1 MTEDDDALRSQVRAY
16 IADDPDPGSA
26 AELQALLDA
35 GELDAL
41 RERFALPLGLGTA
54 GLRGALGAGP
64 GRMNRALC
72 ARATAALCAELQ
84 ARLPNAARR
93 GLAIG
98 CDARHGSAMLAEEVA
113 AVAAGAGFHVHLA
126 RAPLPTPVLA
136 FAVLELRAAGG
147 VMITASHNPASDN
160 GYKIYLDNGAQIT
173 APHDVALAAAMRA
186 VGSLRA
192 LPRLDAAARRD
203 AGREQRFG
211 AELQARYL
219 AAIRSEQPGRVPAA
233 SALPAAV
240 AAARKP
246 LRIAYTALH
255 GVGEPLARAA
265 LAQAGFT
272 DVHSVAEQAQP
283 DPDFPTVAFP
293 NPEEPGALDRALA
306 LGERVSA
313 SLLIANDPDADRLAL
328 AARDASSALR
338 PLSGN
343 QTGALLAEYLLAARP
358 EGGRGLVLASIVSS
372 PLLARIAAA
381 HGARFE
387 LTLTGFKW
395 ICNRAIELE
404 RAHGLRCVVGI
415 EEALGYAIGT
425 AVRDK
430 DGIAAAVVAAQL
442 AEQLAARGQTLFD
455 QLDALYLRHGVH
467 ASGQRSLRL
476 SGVDGLA
483 RGRAALQRLRE
494 RPPEQLAGR
503 PVRAV
508 RDLLAAGEGAALP
521 STDLLIWELGDEGA
535 FEPGAGDD
543 GGRGAGQ
550 RVAIRPS
557 GTEPK
562 IKVYLDVREPVASD
576 QSVAAARAR
585 ADEIVAEL
593 AAAVAALFA

>member
-1 MTEDDDALRSQVRAY
+1 MTDDDDALRAQVQGY

-35 GELDAL
+35 GDLAGL

-72 ARATAALCAELQ
+72 ARATAALCAELR
-84 ARLPNAARR
+84 ARLPNAAQR

-98 CDARHGSAMLAEEVA
+98 FDARHGSAMLAEEVA

-160 GYKIYLDNGAQIT
+160 GYKIYLENGAQIT

-192 LPRLDAAARRD
+192 LPRLAAAARRD
-203 AGREQRFG
+203 AGCEQGFG
-211 AELQARYL
+211 AELHARYL
-219 AAIRSEQPGRVPAA
+219 AAIRSERPRRVPAA
-233 SALPAAV
+233 RS
-240 AAARKP
+240 P
-246 LRIAYTALH
+246 LVIAYTALH
-255 GVGEPLARAA
+255 GVGESLARAA
-265 LAQAGFT
+265 LAQAGFQH
-272 DVHSVAEQAQP
+272 VHSVPEQAEP

-293 NPEEPGALDRALA
+293 NPEEPGALDRVLA
-306 LGERVSA
+306 LGARVSA
-313 SLLIANDPDADRLAL
+313 ALVIANDPDADRLAL
-328 AARDASSALR
+328 AARDTTGALR
-338 PLSGN
+338 ALSGN
-343 QTGALLAEYLLAARP
+343 QTGALLAEHLLAARAAD
-358 EGGRGLVLASIVSS
+358 GSALVLASIVSS
-372 PLLARIAAA
+372 PLVARIAAA

-387 LTLTGFKW
+387 ATLTGFKW

-404 RAHGLRCVVGI
+404 RSQGLRCVLGV
-415 EEALGYAIGT
+415 EEALGYAIGSV
-425 AVRDK
+425 VRDK

-442 AEQLAARGQTLFD
+442 ADELAARGQTLFD

-467 ASGQRSLRL
+467 ASGQSSLRL
-476 SGVDGLA
+476 AGVDGLA
-483 RGRAALQRLRE
+483 RGRALLQALRQ
-494 RPPEQLAGR
+494 RPPEVLAGR
-503 PVRAV
+503 RVRAV
-508 RDLLAAGEGAALP
+508 QDLLAPGAETLLP
-521 STDLLIWELGDEGA
+521 RADLLIWELGKEGA
-535 FEPGAGDD
+535 AE
-543 GGRGAGQ
+543 Q

-562 IKVYLDVREPVASD
+562 IKVYIDVREPVAAGEPL
-576 QSVAAARAR
+576 AAARAR
-585 ADEIVAEL
+585 ADAVLGELAVEVAEL
-593 AAAVAALFA
+593 FA

>member
-1 MTEDDDALRSQVRAY
+1 MSHDDDALRAEVRAY

-35 GELDAL
+35 GDLAAL

-72 ARATAALCAELQ
+72 ARATAAVCAELQ

-98 CDARHGSAMLAEEVA
+98 FDARHGSAMLAEEVA

-126 RAPLPTPVLA
+126 SAPLPTPVLA

-160 GYKIYLDNGAQIT
+160 GYKLYLENGAQIT
-173 APHDVALAAAMRA
+173 APHDLALATAMRA

-192 LPRLDAAARRD
+192 LPRLDAAARHA

-219 AAIRSEQPGRVPAA
+219 AAIRSEQPVRVPAA
-233 SALPAAV
+233 SSPPRWAPT
-240 AAARKP
+240 RP
-246 LRIAYTALH
+246 NLRVAYTALH

-265 LAQAGFT
+265 LAQAGFD
-272 DVHSVAEQAQP
+272 DVHSVAEQAEP

-293 NPEEPGALDRALA
+293 NPEEPGALDRVLA
-306 LGERVSA
+306 LGEQVGA
-313 SLLIANDPDADRLAL
+313 TLVIANDPDADRLAL
-328 AARDASSALR
+328 AARDGSGALR
-338 PLSGN
+338 ALSGN
-343 QTGALLAEYLLAARP
+343 QTGALLAEHLLAARP
-358 EGGRGLVLASIVSS
+358 ADGRALVLASIVSS
-372 PLLARIAAA
+372 PWIARIAAA

-387 LTLTGFKW
+387 ATLTGFKW

-404 RAHGLRCVVGI
+404 RTQGLQTVLGV
-415 EEALGYAIGT
+415 EEALGYAIGSV
-425 AVRDK
+425 VRDK
-430 DGIAAAVVAAQL
+430 DGIAAAVTAAQL
-442 AEQLAARGQTLFD
+442 AQGLAARGQTLFD
-455 QLDALYLRHGVH
+455 QLDALALRDGVH

-483 RGRAALQRLRE
+483 RGRALLQQLRQK
-494 RPPEQLAGR
+494 PPERIAR
-503 PVRAV
+503 RRVRAV
-508 RDLLAAGEGAALP
+508 RDLLVTSPQQTLP
-521 STDLLIWELGDEGA
+521 RADLLIWELDE
-535 FEPGAGDD
+535 DSD
-543 GGRGAGQ
+543 GSEQ
-550 RVAIRPS
+550 RIAIRPS

-562 IKVYLDVREPVASD
+562 IKVYVDVREPVATEEP
-576 QSVAAARAR
+576 VAAARAR
-585 ADEIVAEL
+585 AGAALGELADAVAEL
-593 AAAVAALFA
+593 FA

>member
-1 MTEDDDALRSQVRAY
+1 MTEDDDALRAQVRAY

-26 AELQALLDA
+26 AELSALLDA
-35 GELDAL
+35 GDLAAL

-64 GRMNRALC
+64 GRMSRALC
-72 ARATAALCAELQ
+72 ARATAALCALLQ
-84 ARLPNAARR
+84 ARLPNAPRR

-98 CDARHGSAMLAEEVA
+98 FDARHGSAMLAEEVA
-113 AVAAGAGFHVHLA
+113 AVAAGAGFCVHLA
-126 RAPLPTPVLA
+126 RAHVPTPVLA

-147 VMITASHNPASDN
+147 VMITASHNPAADN

-173 APHDVALAAAMRA
+173 APHDLALAAAMRA

-203 AGREQRFG
+203 KGREQGFG
-211 AELQARYL
+211 AELLARYL

-233 SALPAAV
+233 SPQPAA
-240 AAARKP
+240 AASMRTGARAG

-272 DVHSVAEQAQP
+272 DVHSVAEQAEP

-313 SLLIANDPDADRLAL
+313 ALVIANDPDADRLAL
-328 AARDASSALR
+328 AARDGSGALR

-343 QTGALLAEYLLAARP
+343 QTGALLAEHLLGSRP
-358 EGGRGLVLASIVSS
+358 ADGRALLLASIVST
-372 PLLARIAAA
+372 PLIARIAAA

-387 LTLTGFKW
+387 ATLTGFKW

-404 RAHGLRCVVGI
+404 REHGLRCVLGV

-483 RGRAALQRLRE
+483 RGRALMQQLRE

-503 PVRAV
+503 RVLVV
-508 RDLLAAGEGAALP
+508 RDLSAAGEGAALP
-521 STDLLIWELGDEGA
+521 RADLLIWELGEEGR
-535 FEPGAGDD
+535 PQ
-543 GGRGAGQ
+543 Q

-562 IKVYLDVREPVASD
+562 IKVYLDVREPVASAE
-576 QSVAAARAR
+576 SVGAARTR
-585 ADEIVAEL
+585 ADEISAEL